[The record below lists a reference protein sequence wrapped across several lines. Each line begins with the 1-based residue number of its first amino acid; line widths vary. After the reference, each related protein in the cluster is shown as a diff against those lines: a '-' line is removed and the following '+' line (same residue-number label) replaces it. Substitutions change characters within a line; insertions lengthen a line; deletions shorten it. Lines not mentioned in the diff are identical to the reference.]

1 MQRHLL
7 PFWLAV
13 LVEQLL
19 VLALPLVGVLFPLLR
34 FAPAIYGSLGRH
46 RVYKLYS
53 ELKCLE
59 DQLTAVPPAGTTKDF
74 QVTRNRELSRNA
86 AMRSRELGRLIADV
100 GPNR

>member
-19 VLALPLVGVLFPLLR
+19 VLALPLVGVLSPLLR

-53 ELKCLE
+53 GDSDEV
-59 DQLTAVPPAGTTKDF
+59 DQHSVLMPITVPG
-74 QVTRNRELSRNA
+74 
-86 AMRSRELGRLIADV
+86 
-100 GPNR
+100 